1 MATGKVV
8 VADEVGLHARPAAK
22 FVQLAKRFGS
32 DIRLSNGERSAD
44 AKSML
49 AVLTLEVGQGDEVEL
64 EADGDDAEEAVR
76 ALIELLE
83 HEA

>member
-32 DIRLSNGERSAD
+32 DIRVSNGERSAD

-83 HEA
+83 QEA

>member
-32 DIRLSNGERSAD
+32 DIRVSNGERSAD